1 MRTYDVSL
9 PEAMTVITRARLKRT
24 KPTPLPSQ
32 RIIDLLHNDIYQKQ
46 LDKWQAC
53 KYDIHENIITNL
65 SEPPEKWM
73 IKSVGGKSEKKRH
86 DVLPISESIEENL
99 PHTSEQPHRLSTIAE
114 VEEEVRRLSTKRKEE
129 NPMGL
134 NPLGLN
140 PLGQNP
146 FRPGLWGP

>member
-9 PEAMTVITRARLKRT
+9 PEAMTVITRARLKRA
-24 KPTPLPSQ
+24 KPTLLPSQ
-32 RIIDLLHNDIYQKQ
+32 RIIDLLHNHIYQKQ
-46 LDKWQAC
+46 LDMWQAC

-73 IKSVGGKSEKKRH
+73 IKSVGGKSEKRRH
-86 DVLPISESIEENL
+86 DVLLISNSIEEKL

-114 VEEEVRRLSTKRKEE
+114 VEEEARRLSAKRKEQ
-129 NPMGL
+129 
-134 NPLGLN
+134 N

>member
-9 PEAMTVITRARLKRT
+9 PEAMTAITRARLKRA
-24 KPTPLPSQ
+24 KPTLLPSQ
-32 RIIDLLHNDIYQKQ
+32 RIIDLLHNGIYQKQ
-46 LDKWQAC
+46 LDMWQAC

-99 PHTSEQPHRLSTIAE
+99 PHTSKQPHRLSTIAE
-114 VEEEVRRLSTKRKEE
+114 MKEEVRRLSTKRKEE
-129 NPMGL
+129 NP
-134 NPLGLN
+134 LGQN

-146 FRPGLWGP
+146 FQHGLWGP

>member
-9 PEAMTVITRARLKRT
+9 PEAMTVITRARLKRA
-24 KPTPLPSQ
+24 KPTLLPSQ

-46 LDKWQAC
+46 LDMWQAC

-73 IKSVGGKSEKKRH
+73 IKSVGGKSEKRRH
-86 DVLPISESIEENL
+86 DVLLISKSIEDVLLISKSIEENM
-99 PHTSEQPHRLSTIAE
+99 PHTSEQPHRLGTIAE
-114 VEEEVRRLSTKRKEE
+114 VEEEARRLSAKRKEQ
-129 NPMGL
+129 
-134 NPLGLN
+134 N

-146 FRPGLWGP
+146 FRPGRWG

>member
-9 PEAMTVITRARLKRT
+9 PEAMTAITRARLKRV

-46 LDKWQAC
+46 LDMWQAC

-73 IKSVGGKSEKKRH
+73 IKSVGGKSEKRRH
-86 DVLPISESIEENL
+86 DVLLISNSMVENL
-99 PHTSEQPHRLSTIAE
+99 PHASEQPHRLSTIAE
-114 VEEEVRRLSTKRKEE
+114 VEEEARRLSAKRKEQ
-129 NPMGL
+129 
-134 NPLGLN
+134 N